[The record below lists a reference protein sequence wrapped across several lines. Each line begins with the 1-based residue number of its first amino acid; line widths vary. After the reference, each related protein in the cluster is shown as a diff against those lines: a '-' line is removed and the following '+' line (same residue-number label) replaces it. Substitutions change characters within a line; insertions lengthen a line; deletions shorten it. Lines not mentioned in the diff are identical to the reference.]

1 MVRQSSLPKPDVGGT
16 MSRGGR
22 IAFVIFLI
30 IVLSASVSF
39 SFNAISRKTYEFKYT
54 EDYNGTGK
62 SGYVFDGF
70 NGNASITEIR
80 IGHPFEKKK
89 GEWVETEGDVI
100 AVSKFTVNSDEYV
113 KYIYIGPTVEYIED
127 QAFVYCRALRAFYVD
142 ENNPNYRSVD
152 GVLYTK
158 DMTEIIS
165 YPICRCTQ
173 IVIDDVKAGGE
184 VVNIGR
190 ENVESF
196 SVDGVYAKGDEA
208 KSTLFTA
215 FRTYIKNSYSGD
227 FDYLNEFNEFSEL
240 MENKVYAP
248 YIGTYYLVTENTGS
262 SITVERFWTC
272 DEKYEIP
279 EGVTKVANK
288 AFYKCDRLV
297 SIELPST
304 VKSIGD
310 MAFFKCYATALINL
324 PDGLETIGDD
334 AFSYCENMKYAMF
347 IPASVKHIGHHCFYK
362 CSEDLL
368 FYMGAKDN
376 SVIELGGKWQPRND
390 NSFKPKNE
398 PVWGSQRADCDK
410 LNNEKYAEDE
420 AQAAK
425 EAAENTQVQ
434 QTTETVGGMN
444 KKALTALIIC
454 FIPCFAFIGLQIIRN
469 VFKDDFLMTKRGKER
484 LAKRKEENERIHQA
498 YVNGEFDVP
507 AENTQGEQPA
517 GEAEDEL
524 PGEQPARQENEEDN
538 TEPPEETAEN
548 EGGENG

>member
-1 MVRQSSLPKPDVGGT
+1 MLSRGIFMFKQSSLPKPDVGGT
-16 MSRGGR
+16 MSKAGKVL
-22 IAFVIFLI
+22 FVIFLI
-30 IVLSASVSF
+30 IVLSTSVAF

-54 EDYNGTGK
+54 ENYSGTGK

-70 NGNASITEIR
+70 NGNASITEIH
-80 IGHPFEKKK
+80 IGHPVEKKD
-89 GEWVETEGDVI
+89 GEWVEADGDVI
-100 AVSKFTVNSDEYV
+100 AVSRFTINSDEYV
-113 KYIYIGPTVEYIED
+113 RYIYIGPTVEYIED

-184 VVNIGR
+184 VINIGR

-196 SVDGVYAKGDEA
+196 SADGVYVKGNEA
-208 KSTLFTA
+208 KSTLYTSFKD
-215 FRTYIKNSYSGD
+215 YIKSNYSGD
-227 FDYLNEFNEFSEL
+227 FDYFNEFSEFSEL
-240 MENKVYAP
+240 MDNKVYAP

-272 DEKYEIP
+272 DEKYEVP
-279 EGVTKVANK
+279 EGVTKIADK

-297 SIELPST
+297 SITLPST

-310 MAFFKCYATALINL
+310 MTFFKCSGTALINL

-368 FYMGAKDN
+368 FYMGAKDD
-376 SVIELGGKWQPRND
+376 SGIELGGKWQPRND

-398 PVWGSQRADCDK
+398 PLWGSLRADCDK
-410 LNNEKYAEDE
+410 LNSEKYAEYE

-425 EAAENTQVQ
+425 DAAGNTQVQ
-434 QTTETVGGMN
+434 EKTETVGGMN

-454 FIPCFAFIGLQIIRN
+454 FSPGFAFIGLQIIRN
-469 VFKDDFLMTKRGKER
+469 VFKDDFLMTKRGKEK

-498 YVNGEFDVP
+498 YINGEFDI
-507 AENTQGEQPA
+507 
-517 GEAEDEL
+517 
-524 PGEQPARQENEEDN
+524 
-538 TEPPEETAEN
+538 PEESPQEETPPAAETQAEPEPQTDKE
-548 EGGENG
+548 EGGESE

>member
-1 MVRQSSLPKPDVGGT
+1 MFKQSSLPKPDVGGT
-16 MSRGGR
+16 MGKAGR
-22 IAFVIFLI
+22 IAFTIFLI
-30 IVLSASVSF
+30 IVLGASVSF
-39 SFNAISRKTYEFKYT
+39 SFNTLSRKTYEFKFT
-54 EDYNGTGK
+54 DNYNGTGK

-70 NGNASITEIR
+70 NGNASITEVR
-80 IGHPFEKKK
+80 VEHPLEKQN
-89 GEWVETEGDVI
+89 GEWVETDGDVI

-127 QAFVYCRALRAFYVD
+127 QAFVYCRSLRAFYVD
-142 ENNPNYRSVD
+142 ENNPNYCSVD

-158 DMTEIIS
+158 DMTELIS

-184 VVNIGR
+184 VTNIGR

-215 FRTYIKNSYSGD
+215 FRTYIKNNYSGD
-227 FDYLNEFNEFSEL
+227 FDYLNEFSEFSEL
-240 MENKVYAP
+240 MDNKVYAP

-272 DEKYEIP
+272 DEKYEVP
-279 EGVTKVANK
+279 EGVTKLADK

-297 SIELPST
+297 SIKLPST

-310 MAFFKCYATALINL
+310 MTFFKCYATSLINL

-368 FYMGAKDN
+368 FYMGAKDA
-376 SVIELGGKWQPRND
+376 SGIELGGKWQPRND

-398 PVWGSQRADCDK
+398 PLWGSQRADCDK
-410 LNNEKYAEDE
+410 LNSEKYEEDE
-420 AQAAK
+420 AQEAK
-425 EAAENTQVQ
+425 EAAENTQAQ
-434 QTTETVGGMN
+434 QTTDTVGGMN
-444 KKALTALIIC
+444 KKALIALIGC
-454 FIPCFAFIGLQIIRN
+454 FIPCFAFIGVQIVRN
-469 VFKDDFLMTKRGKER
+469 VFKDDFLMTKRGKEK

-498 YVNGEFDVP
+498 YVNGEFDAP
-507 AENTQGEQPA
+507 AESTHKEQTA
-517 GEAEDEL
+517 GEETEEESAAGQPETKEKEEYNAL
-524 PGEQPARQENEEDN
+524 PEKDG
-538 TEPPEETAEN
+538 EN